1 MNVEAIP
8 PDKGCLARTL
18 IDLGDKQYEV
28 ATYHTKEQLEPDIFM
43 LWAPLLAKQPYET
56 TVYQL
61 IAASHPLSSLERN
74 FIDMIG
80 VNEKY
85 RRDLDLGDLYIQ
97 RTATQDEAA
106 LEHDS
111 VVTSFVDGTI
121 ILFTVDERNAV
132 FGPNKI
138 V

>member
-1 MNVEAIP
+1 MNVEALP

-18 IDLGDKQYEV
+18 VDLGQYQYEV
-28 ATYHTKEQLEPDIFM
+28 VTYYTKDQLDPEVFRV
-43 LWAPLLAKQPYET
+43 WSPLLEKQPYET
-56 TVYQL
+56 TIYKL

-106 LEHDS
+106 LEHDR
-111 VVTSFVDGTI
+111 VVTEFKDGTI
-121 ILFTVDERNAV
+121 ILFTSDERNAV

-138 V
+138 I